1 MEMED
6 IIEDD
11 NIYAI
16 SIQIII
22 TYTMQTCLQVLLETV
37 LLYFMLYSEQSAL
50 LCEVN
55 NFP

>member
-1 MEMED
+1 MEMAAV
-6 IIEDD
+6 IEDD

-22 TYTMQTCLQVLLETV
+22 TYTMQTCLQVLWETA
-37 LLYFMLYSEQSAL
+37 LLYFMLYSKRSAL

>member
-1 MEMED
+1 MEMAAV
-6 IIEDD
+6 IEDD
-11 NIYAI
+11 NIYAT

-22 TYTMQTCLQVLLETV
+22 TYTMQTCLQVLWETV
-37 LLYFMLYSEQSAL
+37 LLYFELYSEWSAL